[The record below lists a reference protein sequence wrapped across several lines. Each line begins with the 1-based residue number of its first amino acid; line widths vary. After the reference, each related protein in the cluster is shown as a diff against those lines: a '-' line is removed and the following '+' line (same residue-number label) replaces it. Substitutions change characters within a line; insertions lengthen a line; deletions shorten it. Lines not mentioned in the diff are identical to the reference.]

1 MLKMTKVHLIGL
13 LLLLLAFP
21 MSSFSTESSGAAVMA
36 PFKSVETNVQEESE
50 LNQGRHEILFIM
62 GIILLVFIFATS
74 AFGLALGIYGKNVF
88 VPHMIFA
95 GVSVFLTVAHAVTA
109 VVWFYPY

>member
-1 MLKMTKVHLIGL
+1 MLKFSKVPFIGL

-21 MSSFSTESSGAAVMA
+21 LSAVAEESSGAAVMA
-36 PFKSVETNVQEESE
+36 PFKSAEINLQELSD
-50 LNQGRHEILFIM
+50 LDQGRHEILFIM
-62 GIILLVFIFATS
+62 GIILLISIFATS

-95 GVSVFLTVAHAVTA
+95 GISVFLTVAHAVTA